1 MVRWSLA
8 QALEDAGYTV
18 EQAVDVRSAREL
30 LREDV
35 PDVVLT
41 DFKLP
46 DGTGMEIFQTVRQ
59 LAPRVP
65 VVMITVHA
73 SIGGAVEAMKEGF
86 YDYIRKPFDLE
97 EIKQTVARALE
108 AGRMREQL
116 GRRSDQERKSFSV
129 ENIVSDSPAMKE
141 VVQLI
146 RRVALSEASTILL
159 TGESGVGKGLIARAL
174 HFEGRDWERP
184 FMHITCTAI
193 PETLLES
200 ELFGHEK
207 GAFTDARSQKKGL
220 FELADNGTI
229 FMDEIGDISL
239 ELQGKLLRAL
249 EEKKFRRVGGTRDIS
264 VSARIVAAT
273 NRELKEEV
281 AAGRFRQ
288 DLYFRLKVI
297 PIEIPPLRDRRDDL
311 TPLANNFLQHFNGEF
326 RKSFEGFDQ
335 RSLELMHEYGWPGNV
350 RELRNAVERG
360 ALLGSGNVLL
370 ARDLPSEIRDGA
382 SPVADGD
389 AALFDLPPGGVDFET
404 VERDLVRQALERCSG
419 NRTRAAQL
427 LGMNRDQIRYRIDK
441 FRLEEPQAS

>member
-1 MVRWSLA
+1 
-8 QALEDAGYTV
+8 
-18 EQAVDVRSAREL
+18 
-30 LREDV
+30 
-35 PDVVLT
+35 
-41 DFKLP
+41 
-46 DGTGMEIFQTVRQ
+46 
-59 LAPRVP
+59 
-65 VVMITVHA
+65 
-73 SIGGAVEAMKEGF
+73 
-86 YDYIRKPFDLE
+86 
-97 EIKQTVARALE
+97 
-108 AGRMREQL
+108 
-116 GRRSDQERKSFSV
+116 
-129 ENIVSDSPAMKE
+129 
-141 VVQLI
+141 
-146 RRVALSEASTILL
+146 
-159 TGESGVGKGLIARAL
+159 
-174 HFEGRDWERP
+174 
-184 FMHITCTAI
+184 
-193 PETLLES
+193 
-200 ELFGHEK
+200 
-207 GAFTDARSQKKGL
+207 
-220 FELADNGTI
+220 
-229 FMDEIGDISL
+229 DISL

-326 RKSFEGFDQ
+326 RKSFLGFDQ